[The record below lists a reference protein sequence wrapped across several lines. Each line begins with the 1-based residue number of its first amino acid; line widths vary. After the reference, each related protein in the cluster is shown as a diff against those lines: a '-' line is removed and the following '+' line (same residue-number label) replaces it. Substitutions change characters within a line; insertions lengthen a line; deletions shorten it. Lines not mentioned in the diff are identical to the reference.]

1 MTELPYPYTITHG
14 HEPTPPLQ
22 TAIEK
27 INVYSSQYAHLSP
40 SECAALRAELKRLKS
55 DMQSQ
60 GGEIGFLRAHLK
72 DILSH
77 ILNEVNEGNIV
88 SGTLGGEAYDP
99 RFSKT
104 RINGMWYEMG
114 FWKDEDEVVND

>member
-40 SECAALRAELKRLKS
+40 SECAALRKELKRLK
-55 DMQSQ
+55 DRNARRIEKL
-60 GGEIGFLRAHLK
+60 GIELK
-72 DILSH
+72 DAYIL
-77 ILNEVNEGNIV
+77 IDEL
-88 SGTLGGEAYDP
+88 LMEA
-99 RFSKT
+99 
-104 RINGMWYEMG
+104 
-114 FWKDEDEVVND
+114 EDNQR